1 MRFIVMFVTAVCVLF
16 LIKLRWPKKKNF
28 YDAISTKLLLSP
40 KHCVDLLFARGICC
54 AIVSNI
60 SWTHGGLHSQVGCLK

>member
-28 YDAISTKLLLSP
+28 YDAVKHFGIFELLQCIVVVEQLP
-40 KHCVDLLFARGICC
+40 HHFNGFQLEPLTGLTLVIYECV
-54 AIVSNI
+54 
-60 SWTHGGLHSQVGCLK
+60 